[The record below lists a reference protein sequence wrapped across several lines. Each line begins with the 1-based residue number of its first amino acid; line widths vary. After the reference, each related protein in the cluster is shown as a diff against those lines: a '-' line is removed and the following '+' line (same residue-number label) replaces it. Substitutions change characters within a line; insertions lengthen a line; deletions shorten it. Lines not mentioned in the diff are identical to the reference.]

1 MESMER
7 RRKSKRHPLRWK
19 AAVVFDK
26 ADGKPIL
33 HTQTQDLSLG
43 GVAIRSDYGDLTGSV
58 VTLLLA
64 QPAKPGA
71 EAPKMLRIRA
81 QVVSSVHSP
90 AMSGF
95 RHGLKFV
102 PSKDDGLE
110 ALASILSAAESA
122 RPGGEAAA
130 AAPAAAAA
138 TPAEPAESFRAAPG
152 SLLDRLRQA
161 AQAKQL
167 EEQKP
172 DSKEQLIPQV
182 SAAVERVYRH
192 LKEFAGQLNQAKPAY
207 AKDYNIAGVPK
218 FDGLKWVD
226 VRADFRTRE
235 LSPTTKAFEQV
246 TLNFHLSANKVL
258 SVVREIP
265 ADEKLKQ
272 VLQDT
277 RIEYTTQQER
287 NDRGSIVGTKFI
299 IPCEV
304 KASLQLL
311 GNFDTGKLL
320 LKTRNVEH
328 FGTLEHVLSPEAITE
343 ESLKE
348 LSRFILGESR
358 HIGQLLLKGA

>member
-1 MESMER
+1 MPE
-7 RRKSKRHPLRWK
+7 
-19 AAVVFDK
+19 
-26 ADGKPIL
+26 
-33 HTQTQDLSLG
+33 
-43 GVAIRSDYGDLTGSV
+43 
-58 VTLLLA
+58 
-64 QPAKPGA
+64 
-71 EAPKMLRIRA
+71 
-81 QVVSSVHSP
+81 
-90 AMSGF
+90 
-95 RHGLKFV
+95 
-102 PSKDDGLE
+102 
-110 ALASILSAAESA
+110 
-122 RPGGEAAA
+122 
-130 AAPAAAAA
+130 
-138 TPAEPAESFRAAPG
+138 ESFNATPG
-152 SLLDRLRQA
+152 SLLDQLRQA
-161 AQAKQL
+161 ARAKQL
-167 EEQKP
+167 EAQQP
-172 DSKEQLIPQV
+172 DTKEQMIPRV
-182 SAAVERVYRH
+182 SAAVEKVYRY
-192 LKEFAGQLNQAKPAY
+192 LKQFAGQLKSEKPAY
-207 AKDYNIAGVPK
+207 AKEYTIPGVPK

-226 VRADFRTRE
+226 VQADFRTRE
-235 LSPTTKAFEQV
+235 LSATTKVFEQV

-304 KASLQLL
+304 KANLQLL

-358 HIGQLLLKGA
+358 ALGPLLLKSA